1 MPVVCVWIPAFCL
14 AVARLIRLGLPPGA
28 EDAVDL
34 DAPLILADRIER
46 GRVVDC
52 TLTAAALGVR
62 RGMTLVQ
69 AQAVATEARTVFD
82 DPAAD
87 ARTWAGV
94 LEALDAASPVVE
106 DGGLGRAFVEMH
118 GIAGDPAAWLGAV
131 RGALAG
137 FDLPPR
143 VGFGPNRFVAH
154 AAAYRGDGTICDPSA
169 GAPAAAFLA
178 PLPLDLLCLAE
189 LVGPS
194 AKALDE
200 GTRGRL
206 RLLGVNTLGDLAA
219 LPHGPFVRRFGIE
232 AARWHDLARGIDDRP
247 LEPRARALRVDRAL
261 YGEGEANSEEQV
273 LFALRT
279 LVGWVVDD
287 LSAAGKRAGRLVLRL
302 ECEDGETRELTTR
315 VAQPTAVPV
324 TLFELLRARLEGVVL
339 SAPVTGLRLAA
350 EELASGGVALS
361 LFAASDPDPDA
372 VGVVLAR
379 LDAAL
384 GEGKAL
390 RARVVDGPRIERRFT
405 LEPFT
410 LEVLTCPELVE
421 GRGPRPE
428 PPPLAATAT
437 LQLRIAQAQ
446 PIDVRVIDGA
456 PRFAGSPPQQ
466 VVEVAGPWRVE
477 EGWWTPATGEGVP
490 LVRDEYDVLLE
501 DGALLRIAREASS
514 TNAGAAAWSVRGVYD

>member
-1 MPVVCVWIPAFCL
+1 VPVVCVWIPAFRL
-14 AVARLIRLGLPPGA
+14 AVARLSQA
-28 EDAVDL
+28 AVDL
-34 DAPLILADRIER
+34 AAPLILADRIER

-87 ARTWAGV
+87 ARVWADV

-106 DGGLGRAFVEMH
+106 DGGLGRAFLEMH
-118 GIAGDPAAWLGAV
+118 GIAGGAAAWLGAV
-131 RGALAG
+131 RGALGG
-137 FDLPPR
+137 FDLPAR

-154 AAAYRGDGTICDPSA
+154 AATHCGDGIACTGDP
-169 GAPAAAFLA
+169 AAFLA
-178 PLPLDLLCLAE
+178 PLPLDLLGYADS
-189 LVGPS
+189 VSGS
-194 AKALDE
+194 NALGDGARE
-200 GTRGRL
+200 RL

-219 LPHGPFVRRFGIE
+219 LPHGPFVRRFGVA

-261 YGEGEANSEEQV
+261 YGEGDASSEEQV

-287 LSAAGKRAGRLVLRL
+287 LCAAGKRAGRLVLRL
-302 ECEDGETRELTTR
+302 ECEDGETRELITR
-315 VAQPTAVPV
+315 VAQPTALPS

-339 SAPVTGLRLAA
+339 DAPVTGLRLAA

-372 VGVVLAR
+372 IGVVLAR

-390 RARVVDGPRIERRFT
+390 RARVTDGPRIERRYTF
-405 LEPFT
+405 EPFT
-410 LEVLTCPELVE
+410 LDALTA
-421 GRGPRPE
+421 RGPQPE
-428 PPPLAATAT
+428 PQPLAASAT
-437 LQLRIAQAQ
+437 LQLRITE
-446 PIDVRVIDGA
+446 PRRIDVRVIDGA
-456 PRFAGSPPQQ
+456 PRFAGSPPQH

-477 EGWWTPATGEGVP
+477 EGWWTPATGEGTP

-501 DGALLRIAREASS
+501 DGALLRIAHEADATSS
-514 TNAGAAAWSVRGVYD
+514 GPAAWSVRGVYD

>member
-1 MPVVCVWIPAFCL
+1 MPVVCVWIPAFRL
-14 AVARLIRLGLPPGA
+14 AVARGPSTSSGPAI
-28 EDAVDL
+28 DL

-87 ARTWAGV
+87 ARVWADV

-131 RGALAG
+131 RGALRQAQDKLG
-137 FDLPPR
+137 LDLPAR
-143 VGFGPNRFVAH
+143 VAFGPNRFVAH
-154 AAAYRGDGTICDPSA
+154 AAAYRGDGVICDGDP
-169 GAPAAAFLA
+169 AAFLA
-178 PLPLDLLCLAE
+178 PLPLDLLCEPGPAA
-189 LVGPS
+189 GPS
-194 AKALDE
+194 SRVLDG
-200 GTRGRL
+200 GTRERL
-206 RLLGVNTLGDLAA
+206 RLLGVNVLGDLAA

-261 YGEGEANSEEQV
+261 YGEGEASSEEQV

-315 VAQPTAVPV
+315 VAQPTAVPA

-339 SAPVTGLRLAA
+339 TAPVTGLRLAA

-405 LEPFT
+405 FEPFSLEP
-410 LEVLTCPELVE
+410 LTA
-421 GRGPRPE
+421 RGPRPD

-437 LQLRIAQAQ
+437 LQLRIANPH
-446 PIDVRVIDGA
+446 PIDVRVIGGA

-466 VVEVAGPWRVE
+466 VIEVAGPWRVE
-477 EGWWTPATGEGVP
+477 EGWWTPATGEGAP
-490 LVRDEYDVLLE
+490 LARDEYDVLLE
-501 DGALLRIAREASS
+501 DGALLRIAREAASP
-514 TNAGAAAWSVRGVYD
+514 NAPAAWSVRGVYD